1 MSRPRP
7 FRRVY
12 GRWMVLPPAR
22 SRFVEIREG
31 RGCVFFNICIRC
43 SGFRKYS
50 GYTVPLA
57 HFNIIDRDR
66 LRRPPSF
73 PLLPEIS
80 RIRPLAPQLISPFS
94 NPWLY
99 RPGLR
104 KGAPRR
110 CRRARSGGPIHA
122 HALRML
128 PLSPTVRP
136 PMSPHLRRRCW
147 LCRRRQRLAAHAPTP
162 VARGGR
168 RHQAPQ
174 LASHGPAKD
183 GFEVSCG
190 FRKRAQEKVPFSE
203 AISSRLWCSSWLL
216 VFFTGADVLRV
227 CYCMCRGMAMTTT
240 RQPDLT
246 DWELNLA

>member
-1 MSRPRP
+1 MSRSRP

-110 CRRARSGGPIHA
+110 CRHARSGGPIHA

-136 PMSPHLRRRCW
+136 PMSTPPPATVLTLPPKATPRRSCPHASRAGRPPPSSSSARIPW
-147 LCRRRQRLAAHAPTP
+147 TRQRWIRGFLWISEEGTRKGTVLGSYF
-162 VARGGR
+162 VAVMMF
-168 RHQAPQ
+168 
-174 LASHGPAKD
+174 LVAS
-183 GFEVSCG
+183 
-190 FRKRAQEKVPFSE
+190 R
-203 AISSRLWCSSWLL
+203 
-216 VFFTGADVLRV
+216 VLHR
-227 CYCMCRGMAMTTT
+227 C
-240 RQPDLT
+240 
-246 DWELNLA
+246 